1 MARRRAGA
9 RSRLRN
15 ATAQSFGGVVFRRD
29 GDRFEIVLVGRS
41 AQGTWGLP
49 KGTPDEGESM
59 EDTALREVA
68 EETGIKPR
76 LIELIGQIQY
86 YFVARNTR
94 FHKTVAFFLMEAAGG
109 DVAQHDH
116 EYDLVQWFD
125 LDEAVDRL
133 SYPNEA
139 EMVRRAREMLLR
151 SVAGRGEGEA
161 RPAG

>member
-1 MARRRAGA
+1 MTRRRTGA
-9 RSRLRN
+9 RTRLRS
-15 ATAQSFGGVVFRRD
+15 ATAQSFGGVVFRRE
-29 GDRFEIVLVGRS
+29 GDRYQIVLVGRS
-41 AQGTWGLP
+41 VQGTWGLP

-59 EDTALREVA
+59 EQTALREVA
-68 EETGIKPR
+68 EETGLQPR
-76 LIELIGQIQY
+76 MIEPIGQIQY

-139 EMVRRAREMLLR
+139 EMVRSARAMLPGASER
-151 SVAGRGEGEA
+151 
-161 RPAG
+161 RPDGIAPVP